1 MLVTSQLPIQSTKF
15 AIIYFQ
21 RALVPP
27 HFEKRAEKFENH
39 WARLSHINEK
49 DLIYAKS
56 QQNVSWE

>member
-1 MLVTSQLPIQSTKF
+1 M
-15 AIIYFQ
+15 
-21 RALVPP
+21 PP